1 MNSVDK
7 AIKILDALKDD
18 VNSEREMNKIL
29 DDCEKA
35 INMVNTQI
43 NKLNAYSKKLS
54 KYKYGGLQYDYVQQA
69 IRDLEKGMDNAL
81 TAIERAR

>member
-18 VNSEREMNKIL
+18 DNSEREMNKIL

-35 INMVNTQI
+35 INMVSTQI

-69 IRDLEKGMDNAL
+69 IRDLERGMDNAL